1 MEIFIFKIFMV
12 GNALRT
18 ATHNN
23 NFKNAWLTR
32 SHVSNN
38 VQMFFMFIDFH
49 VLSSGDKD
57 NEPQ

>member
-1 MEIFIFKIFMV
+1 MV

-49 VLSSGDKD
+49 ILSSGDKD